1 MTEKSF
7 LGGRRGWLAM
17 GTLAAYAMVGSSKLA
32 MAAVSKDG
40 KVAGTACLRGAN
52 LPVKRFNIAAGPL
65 DVAIAAYEAQTGLK
79 VTTSLP
85 AGTLAGFQTKGVTG
99 LYPEEEALRLLLEGT
114 GLQLCAAGC
123 DDDGGWV
130 AARR

>member
-1 MTEKSF
+1 MTEKGF

-32 MAAVSKDG
+32 LAAVSKDG
-40 KVAGTACLRGAN
+40 KVAGAEPPPGAN

-65 DVAIAAYEAQTGLK
+65 DAGIAAYEAQTGLK

-85 AGTLAGFQTKGVTG
+85 AGTLGGFQTKGCDG
-99 LYPEEEALRLLLEGT
+99 
-114 GLQLCAAGC
+114 AAS
-123 DDDGGWV
+123 
-130 AARR
+130 